1 MPACSGSVAVIIP
14 ALNEERSLSLVLNAL
29 PRHEV
34 DRIVVVDNGS
44 TDATARVAR
53 EAGAETVHE
62 PVRGYG
68 QACQTGL
75 AALTDHPPDIVVFLD
90 ADFSDHPE
98 ELSQLLEP
106 IRARRADLVLGA
118 RVAQRREPGAIPRH
132 TLWGNRLVTTLL
144 RWRWDV
150 RFADL
155 GPFRAIR
162 WPALQRLGLEDR
174 DFGWNVEMQIRATRV
189 GLRVAEVPVSYRR
202 RIGRSKISGTTVGS
216 VRAGVKILWTVLLQA
231 VRR

>member
-1 MPACSGSVAVIIP
+1 MRSRLLR
-14 ALNEERSLSLVLNAL
+14 ALASRQLW
-29 PRHEV
+29 
-34 DRIVVVDNGS
+34 
-44 TDATARVAR
+44 
-53 EAGAETVHE
+53 EA
-62 PVRGYG
+62 Y
-68 QACQTGL
+68 
-75 AALTDHPPDIVVFLD
+75 
-90 ADFSDHPE
+90 DFH
-98 ELSQLLEP
+98 
-106 IRARRADLVLGA
+106 RRADLVLGA

-216 VRAGVKILWTVLLQA
+216 VRAGVKTKSAINSGG
-231 VRR
+231 R